1 VPLFYFDIETE
12 GEDPQ
17 SDRVVTVQFQQLS
30 EELRPMGSLQVLTEW
45 EWGEREILR
54 VILAK
59 GVLDVT
65 WDFVPVGNRLHFDL
79 TFLMERGQHHRLRE
93 FSPSELRRFWFDKP
107 MLDLG
112 SVLVLMNAGRFD
124 GSGIK
129 QFTDKGASADVPVF
143 YRQGK
148 QKEILAYIENERDV
162 TLALLAELRAMLTTF
177 GERKRAH
184 GKSPARI
191 ASGGGKEDARSR
203 T

>member
-1 VPLFYFDIETE
+1 MPLYYFDIETE

-30 EELRPMGSLQVLTEW
+30 EDLRPMGHMQVLTEW

-54 VILAK
+54 LILAK

-65 WDFVPVGNRLHFDL
+65 WDFVPVGNRLRFDL
-79 TFLMERGQHHRLRE
+79 TFLIERAQHHRLQE
-93 FSPSELRRFWFDKP
+93 WSMSEVRRFWFDKP

-112 SVLVLMNAGRFD
+112 PVLVLMNAGRFD

-129 QFTDKGASADVPVF
+129 QFTDKGASAEVPVF

-148 QKEILAYIENERDV
+148 LDEILAYVEKERDV
-162 TLALLAELRAMLTTF
+162 TLALLAELRALLTTF
-177 GERKRAH
+177 GERKRKR
-184 GKSPARI
+184 GPETPKP
-191 ASGGGKEDARSR
+191 
-203 T
+203 